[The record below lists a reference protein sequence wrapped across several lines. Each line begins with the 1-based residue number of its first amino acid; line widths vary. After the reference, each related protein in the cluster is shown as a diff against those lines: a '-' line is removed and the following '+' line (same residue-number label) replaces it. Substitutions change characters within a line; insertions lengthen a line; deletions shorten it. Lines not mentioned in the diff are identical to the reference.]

1 MELGME
7 SLTGVCCKVKV
18 ENKELDA
25 RLCTGP
31 STVYSSNAANLPQL
45 YSSDVCDLHSSKSYR
60 RFALAGSEMRCAE
73 LKRLT
78 IFIWASAREVSPVVL

>member
-45 YSSDVCDLHSSKSYR
+45 NSSDGFDLHSSKSLPKVRIGER
-60 RFALAGSEMRCAE
+60 R
-73 LKRLT
+73 T
-78 IFIWASAREVSPVVL
+78 N